1 MASYTLLC
9 TSCGHEQPE
18 DEYVVDCPRCGGL
31 VDVRLTNAPEA
42 RAFDD
47 RYPSIFRYHA
57 FMPYEPTEANLAAED
72 LAPTPERLDSAL
84 SEFADVAIVVKDET
98 GMPTGTWKDREGFV
112 SLHRLAKHGIQDMV
126 LFSSGN
132 TGTSLAR
139 SAGRVRGPRLHI
151 IVPKASEARV
161 RSVMGRFCDP
171 DFVEL
176 VFFDGSN
183 DECTAEAARYGAE
196 RGFAVEGGFSNYA
209 RREGLKL
216 LALEHLDRGEGP
228 VDWYAQSVASGI
240 GIYSFEKACRE
251 AGVTSPRLLGVQAT
265 ICAPMVR
272 AWEAGAQT
280 LEDRFVPDEV
290 VPSDFVRVLRTRK
303 PASSYPAIK
312 GVLDRTDGAMTAVD
326 DAAIHRALRAFYRS
340 EYFRGLY
347 HERDITVGLEAAT
360 ALAGVQ
366 DAVKRGIIARG
377 SRVLLNVSGAAK
389 KGDVKREWLDDV
401 L

>member
-1 MASYTLLC
+1 MASYTLRC
-9 TSCGHEQPE
+9 VSCAQEQPE
-18 DEYVVDCPRCGGL
+18 DSYLVACPRCGGL
-31 VDVRLTNAPEA
+31 IDVKLTNAPRE
-42 RAFDD
+42 RIFDD

-57 FMPYEPTEANLAAED
+57 FMPFEPTEANLAAED
-72 LAPTPERLDSAL
+72 LTAAPELVDAAL
-84 SEFADVAIVVKDET
+84 SDAVGAVIVVKDET
-98 GMPTGTWKDREGFV
+98 GMPTGTWKDLEGFV
-112 SLHRLAKHGIQDMV
+112 SIHRLVKNEIRDMV

-139 SAGRVRGPRLHI
+139 SASRVRGPRLHV
-151 IVPKASEARV
+151 IVPRASEARV
-161 RSVMGRFCDP
+161 RSVMAKFCDP
-171 DFVEL
+171 DYVQL
-176 VFFDGSN
+176 CFFDGSN

-216 LALEHLDRGEGP
+216 LALEHLDHGAGP

-251 AGVTSPRLLGVQAT
+251 AGVPPPRMLGVQAS

-272 AWEAGAQT
+272 AWEAGAAT
-280 LEDRFVPDEV
+280 LEPRFVPADV
-290 VPSDFVRVLRTRK
+290 VPSDFVRVLRTRD

-312 GVLDRTDGAMTAVD
+312 GVLDRVGGAMAAVD
-326 DAAIHRALRAFYRS
+326 DAEILAALRTFYRS
-340 EYFRGLY
+340 EHFRSLY
-347 HERDITVGLEAAT
+347 ADRGVLVGLEAAT
-360 ALAGVQ
+360 ALAGVIQ
-366 DAVKRGIIARG
+366 AVRRGSIERG

-389 KGDVKREWLDDV
+389 EGDVKREWIADL